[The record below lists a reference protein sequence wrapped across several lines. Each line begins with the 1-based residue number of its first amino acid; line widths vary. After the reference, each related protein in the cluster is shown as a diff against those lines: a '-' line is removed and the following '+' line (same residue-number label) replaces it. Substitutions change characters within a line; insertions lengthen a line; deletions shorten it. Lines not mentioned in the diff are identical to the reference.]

1 MLGVAYF
8 AINTAMGN
16 GVEPRFMG
24 RGLGL
29 STLVVWL
36 SLVFW
41 GWALGPVGML
51 LSVPLT
57 VTLRIALESQPETRW
72 IAVLLGPDRELPAYA
87 AVDADASDESD
98 AGGAQEK
105 PG

>member
-1 MLGVAYF
+1 
-8 AINTAMGN
+8 
-16 GVEPRFMG
+16 MG

-57 VTLRIALESQPETRW
+57 VTLRIALENKPETHW
-72 IAVLLGPDRELPAYA
+72 IAVLLGPRDDIPDPPPGSGPGAAEPSPTPESPEPEPRPPEDPPAR
-87 AVDADASDESD
+87 
-98 AGGAQEK
+98 G
-105 PG
+105 